1 MLSKEELLNGYEK
14 SFGVPINEEE
24 VDKMFNAIDTD
35 GSGTIDYTEFVVATV
50 NEKSLITNDKL
61 QAAFKMFDK
70 VRNCCNQQDGSGTI
84 SPDEI
89 KAVLGGGEVSD
100 KHIDIIIKEV
110 DINGD
115 GEISFEEFSEMMK
128 KITSS

>member
-1 MLSKEELLNGYEK
+1 MKQATLHFIASQLLNKDETCQLEKIFKDLDENGDGMLSKEELLNGYEK

-70 VRNCCNQQDGSGTI
+70 VRNCCNQ
-84 SPDEI
+84 
-89 KAVLGGGEVSD
+89 
-100 KHIDIIIKEV
+100 
-110 DINGD
+110 
-115 GEISFEEFSEMMK
+115 
-128 KITSS
+128 

>member
-1 MLSKEELLNGYEK
+1 LNKDETSQLEKIFRDLDENGDGMLSKEELLNGYEK

-24 VDKMFNAIDTD
+24 VDKMFSAIDTD

-70 VRNCCNQQDGSGTI
+70 V
-84 SPDEI
+84 
-89 KAVLGGGEVSD
+89 
-100 KHIDIIIKEV
+100 
-110 DINGD
+110 
-115 GEISFEEFSEMMK
+115 K
-128 KITSS
+128 KCV